1 MTLAMVHF
9 AANNSIYDCPRTPV
23 RCHRLEP
30 GKTGM
35 SLRFTNELIH
45 ALA

>member
-1 MTLAMVHF
+1 MVRF
-9 AANNSIYDCPRTPV
+9 AVNNLICNHPRTPV

-35 SLRFTNELIH
+35 SLCLTNELIH